1 MRALFDTYGAMLGH
15 AILVHTGYVLICVT
29 VGFFLGL
36 LLGVALSRTPRIS
49 GIVLPVISVLQTIPG
64 LVFIGV
70 LFLWLG
76 MVPMT
81 VIIAL
86 SIYAMFPVLKNTY
99 TGDYITLYGTD
110 EQTVK
115 ELGAPYESIRD
126 AFRVSVPDTAA
137 ATALILAHPEIFR
150 DYEITKGKMDDV
162 FLAVTG
168 KKLTGGEQK

>member
-49 GIVLPVISVLQTIPG
+49 GIVLPVISVFQTIPG
-64 LVFIGV
+64 LVFIGL

-86 SIYAMFPVLKNTY
+86 SIYAMFGAEKHLHRPFGCGEKISGGRQRLRHVSTPV
-99 TGDYITLYGTD
+99 
-110 EQTVK
+110 
-115 ELGAPYESIRD
+115 P
-126 AFRVSVPDTAA
+126 AA
-137 ATALILAHPEIFR
+137 S
-150 DYEITKGKMDDV
+150 
-162 FLAVTG
+162 
-168 KKLTGGEQK
+168 

>member
-1 MRALFDTYGAMLGH
+1 MRALFDTYGAMLGY

-36 LLGVALSRTPRIS
+36 LLGVALSRMPRIS
-49 GIVLPVISVLQTIPG
+49 GIVLPVISVFQTIPG
-64 LVFIGV
+64 LVFIGL

-99 TGDYITLYGTD
+99 TGLEAAKGCGMSQLQSLLRVELPLAMPSIIAGIRMSAIY
-110 EQTVK
+110 TVSWAVLAAMIG
-115 ELGAPYESIRD
+115 LGG
-126 AFRVSVPDTAA
+126 
-137 ATALILAHPEIFR
+137 L
-150 DYEITKGKMDDV
+150 
-162 FLAVTG
+162 
-168 KKLTGGEQK
+168 GGFV